1 MNFTFT
7 EEQLL
12 IRDMAERFFRDE
24 YDLDTRRK
32 HQAMP
37 GGFCPET
44 WAQFAEMGWLALGI
58 PEDLGGVGG
67 GSVETAILM
76 EAMGG
81 GLAVE
86 PFLST
91 VVLGGGL
98 MIRGGSPE
106 QQGDLLPKLAA
117 GELLLAFGYAEP
129 QSRYD
134 LNDVA
139 TTAKADG
146 GGYVLDGAKCVV
158 LHAGTADKIAVTART
173 SGDVRD
179 RAGITV
185 FLIDADAPGVTVRD
199 YPTVDG
205 LRAGDVTLSG
215 VKVGVEAVLGE
226 VGNGLELTEAVID
239 RAAALIAVEAAGVM
253 AATTQCTVD
262 YLKERKQFGRPLGDF
277 QALQHRMTEM
287 YMETELTRWLGYMAV
302 VRQDGDDRSA
312 AARAAAQAKAKAG
325 QAGRLIG
332 QEAVQLHGGMGV
344 TDEMFV
350 SHLFK
355 RLTMID
361 HVFGDAAHH
370 LERLADMDAED
381 AAA

>member
-1 MNFTFT
+1 MNFTFSD
-7 EEQLL
+7 EQLL

-24 YDLDTRRK
+24 YDLETRRK
-32 HQAMP
+32 HQAKD
-37 GGFCPET
+37 GGFCRET

-67 GSVETAILM
+67 GAVEMAILM

-91 VVLGGGL
+91 VVLGG
-98 MIRGGSPE
+98 S
-106 QQGDLLPKLAA
+106 LLREGAAEDVREELLSRLAA
-117 GELLLAFGYAEP
+117 GELLLSFAYAEA

-139 TTAKADG
+139 TRARADG
-146 GGYVLDGAKCVV
+146 DGYVIDGAKIVA

-173 SGDVRD
+173 SGEDRD
-179 RAGITV
+179 RDGITI
-185 FLIDADAPGVTVRD
+185 FLIDADAPGLSVRD

-205 LRAGDVTLSG
+205 LRAGDLALEG
-215 VKVGVEAVLGE
+215 VRVGADAVLGS
-226 VGNGLELTEAVID
+226 VGGGLELAESVVD
-239 RAAALIAVEAAGVM
+239 RAAALVAAEAAGAM
-253 AATTQCTVD
+253 AALTRGTVD

-287 YMETELTRWLGYMAV
+287 YMETELTRSLAYMAAV
-302 VRQDGDDRSA
+302 LQDGEDRA
-312 AARAAAQAKAKAG
+312 AARRASSQAKAKAG

-344 TDEMFV
+344 TDEMPV
-350 SHLFK
+350 GHYFK

-361 HVFGDAAHH
+361 HSFGDSAHH
-370 LERLADMDAED
+370 LDRLADMEISVT
-381 AAA
+381 

>member
-98 MIRGGSPE
+98 LIRGGSPE
-106 QQGDLLPKLAA
+106 QKGDLLPKLAA
-117 GELLLAFGYAEP
+117 GELLLAFGYGEP

-158 LHAGTADKIAVTART
+158 LHAGTVDKIAVTART

-302 VRQDGDDRSA
+302 VRQDGDDRPA
-312 AARAAAQAKAKAG
+312 AARATAQAKAKAG

-361 HVFGDAAHH
+361 HVFGDAAHQV
-370 LERLADMDAED
+370 ERLADMDVGN

>member
-98 MIRGGSPE
+98 LIRGGSDE
-106 QQGDLLPKLAA
+106 QKGDLLPKLAA
-117 GELLLAFGYAEP
+117 GELLLAFGYGEP

-146 GGYVLDGAKCVV
+146 DGYVLDGGKCVV

-173 SGDVRD
+173 SGDARD

-215 VKVGVEAVLGE
+215 VKAGAEAVVGE

-302 VRQDGDDRSA
+302 ARQDGDDRPP

-361 HVFGDAAHH
+361 HVFGDAAHQV
-370 LERLADMDAED
+370 ERLADMDVGN